1 MEIKELKNRPGINQ
15 SSKLNSAY
23 VQFNNLLNELRTKK
37 LSDETLKAINNG
49 IDKLNAVSDSDKD
62 LAKQIKS
69 TQSHIIKLL
78 EKDHKL
84 VTKNH
89 YRNLWLAL
97 GMAAFGIPLGVAFG
111 AVLDN
116 MALLAIGL
124 PIGMLIGI
132 AVGIR
137 LDKKALAE
145 GRQIDVELKP

>member
-15 SSKLNSAY
+15 STKLNIAY
-23 VQFNNLLNELRTKK
+23 VQFNNLLHELRKKK
-37 LSDETLKAINNG
+37 LSDETLRAINNG
-49 IDKLNAVSDSDKD
+49 IVKLNAVSDSDKD

-69 TQSHIIKLL
+69 TQLHIIKLL
-78 EKDHKL
+78 EKDHKM

-132 AVGIR
+132 AVGTR
-137 LDKKALAE
+137 LDKKAHAE
-145 GRQIDVELKP
+145 GRQIDVEVKA

>member
-1 MEIKELKNRPGINQ
+1 MEIKELKDRPGINQ
-15 SSKLNSAY
+15 STKLNSVY
-23 VQFNNLLNELRTKK
+23 VQFNNLLNELKTKK
-37 LSDETLKAINNG
+37 LSNETLKAINNG
-49 IDKLNAVSDSDKD
+49 IEKLNAVSDSDKD
-62 LAKQIKS
+62 LAKEIKS

-78 EKDHKL
+78 EKEHKL

-132 AVGIR
+132 AVGTR

-145 GRQIDVELKP
+145 GRQIDVEVRL